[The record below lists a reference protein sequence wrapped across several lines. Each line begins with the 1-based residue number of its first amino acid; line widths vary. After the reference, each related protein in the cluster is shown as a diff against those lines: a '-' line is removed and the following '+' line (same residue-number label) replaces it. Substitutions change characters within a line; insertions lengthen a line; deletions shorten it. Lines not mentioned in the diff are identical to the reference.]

1 MGGTVDEFSDFFEC
15 AWPRVHGYALRRV
28 GVDAAPDVA
37 SEALLTAWAK
47 WESAPAGSSEL
58 LIHWAL
64 AIARNKV
71 LHEWRTRQTQQR
83 LADALCFAST
93 TAPAAA
99 DSAEAEA
106 IAYIGLVAAFS
117 ELAEDD
123 RRALLDDP
131 WSGRGRGSATPSS
144 GAAAMRRSRA
154 RARFRESLR

>member
-1 MGGTVDEFSDFFEC
+1 MGGTIDEFNHFFER

-47 WESAPAGSSEL
+47 WESAPAGGSES

-71 LHEWRTRQTQQR
+71 LHEWRARQAQQR

-93 TAPAAA
+93 TAPGAA

-106 IAYIGLVAAFS
+106 IAHIELVAAFN

-123 RRALLDDP
+123 QRALLDDP
-131 WSGRGRGSATPSS
+131 WSGRGRG
-144 GAAAMRRSRA
+144 GV
-154 RARFRESLR
+154 